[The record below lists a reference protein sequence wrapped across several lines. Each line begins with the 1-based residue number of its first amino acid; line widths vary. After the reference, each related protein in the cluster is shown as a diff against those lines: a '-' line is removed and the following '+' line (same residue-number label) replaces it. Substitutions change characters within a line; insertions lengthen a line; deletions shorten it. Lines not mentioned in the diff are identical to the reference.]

1 MIVQKLLKQ
10 QESRALYSACSLVW
24 AQRAG
29 SRAML
34 EHAMV
39 EQVAESSS
47 ALFGAYA
54 FDGLHMGVRAVALLM
69 AGISGVICCPWILY
83 AWCNWPKQREAAFRE
98 QSSDLPAEGDVEQ
111 QALLSA

>member
-1 MIVQKLLKQ
+1 MGP
-10 QESRALYSACSLVW
+10 
-24 AQRAG
+24 RAG
-29 SRAML
+29 F
-34 EHAMV
+34 EHSLI

-83 AWCNWPKQREAAFRE
+83 AWCNWPKQQEAAAFRE
-98 QSSDLPAEGDVEQ
+98 QSSDLLAEGDVEQ
-111 QALLSA
+111 QALLSVPE